1 MQNEAMRWGH
11 HPLAGASGA
20 LVAPRL
26 RRAALLRLAV
36 VVGILMGFTGALA
49 LPAAAPLA
57 AAGEPG
63 ATPFVQVRI
72 DQVTPQTVT
81 TTSEP
86 VVTVTGTVTNVGDR
100 TVRDVMVRLE
110 HATAVSMSAGLR
122 TNLDGD
128 TDQYEP
134 VAEFKTVSGELQ
146 RGHQAGFSLSAP
158 VRSLTKPSL
167 AIGKPGVYPL
177 LVNANGTPDYG
188 EPARLDDAR
197 FLLPV
202 VGVPPDPL
210 DTSGDALSA
219 AGGGVAPDTS
229 KPVPITML
237 WPLADRPRLA
247 PGVPGGTIPVR
258 LMDDELATSLATGG
272 RLDILLAAA
281 EFATSHDVDP
291 DGAIDRSLC
300 LAVDPDLLV
309 TVNAMAGGYVVLG
322 VVSDSPDGSAPP
334 PGTPTHPG
342 TGQAAAASW
351 LDRLRTLAHRMCV
364 APLPYA
370 QADLDAVQRVGDAGL
385 SAIATSSAGDIV
397 DHILGVTAVRG
408 ATFIP
413 DGPLTRQTVN
423 LLSANGDTVVVAA
436 ADSSAEDSATAGPA
450 PVSTAPRRLSPQV
463 VVAPFDP
470 AVGAAFAAA
479 GSDPVAPTY
488 LSPALAVRLQHDSET
503 ARRQDAL
510 GSMLWRT
517 LQPSV
522 TPRAEILL
530 PPTTWKLHSDD
541 AGAILT
547 TLATAI
553 RSGLAVP
560 RPLPA
565 LIADASA
572 TPPIT
577 GTPQLPGTGA
587 GERGRFDDNV
597 AAAIANEVGRLWG
610 LTAALTTDART
621 GLTGVS
627 YTAPLREDMLRAVS
641 QADRPDT
648 RNGLAQRRLQVVG
661 TAIDDLFG
669 AVTIV
674 NPTGS
679 YTLATEHSP
688 LPLALHNGLA
698 VPIRVRLHLDAPPG
712 MRVTDLG
719 EIEMPAGYLPVRVP
733 IEVNFTQRVAI
744 DVTLRTPAGVQLGE
758 PVRLSVHSNAYG
770 KVLFAITLSAAAVL
784 VALAGRRLWHRFRGQ
799 PDRADLDRPQDPPAP
814 PDTPPAG
821 KDRRADQ
828 LVDEE
833 HRR

>member
-11 HPLAGASGA
+11 LLARVSGA
-20 LVAPRL
+20 VVAPRL
-26 RRAALLRLAV
+26 RCADVWRLAV
-36 VVGILMGFTGALA
+36 VVGILMGFTGAFA
-49 LPAAAPLA
+49 LPAAAPRA

-100 TVRDVMVRLE
+100 PVRDVMVRLE
-110 HATAVSMSAGLR
+110 HAAEVGTSPGLR
-122 TNLDGD
+122 TNLDGN

-134 VAEFKTVSGELQ
+134 VADFLTVSSELQ
-146 RGHQAGFSLSAP
+146 RGHKVGFSLSAS
-158 VRSLTKPSL
+158 VRSLSKPSL
-167 AIGKPGVYPL
+167 AIGRPGVYPL

-210 DTSGDALSA
+210 DSSGGAMSG
-219 AGGGVAPDTS
+219 AGAGVAPDTS

-237 WPLADRPRLA
+237 WPLADRPRLT

-258 LMDDELATSLATGG
+258 LMDDELAAALAGGG
-272 RLDILLAAA
+272 RLDVLLAAA
-281 EFATSHDVDP
+281 EFATSRDVDP
-291 DGAIDRSLC
+291 DGAVSRSMC

-309 TVNAMAGGYVVLG
+309 TVNAMTGGYVV
-322 VVSDSPDGSAPP
+322 SDGASDGAPEQ
-334 PGTPTHPG
+334 PGAPTHPG
-342 TGQAAAASW
+342 TGQAAAVNW
-351 LDRLRTLAHRMCV
+351 LNRLRTLAHRMCV

-370 QADLDAVQRVGDAGL
+370 QADLDAVQRVADAGL
-385 SAIATSSAGDIV
+385 SAIATSSAADIV
-397 DHILGVTAVRG
+397 DQILGVTAGRG
-408 ATFIP
+408 ATLIP
-413 DGPLTRQTVN
+413 DGSLTRRTVD
-423 LLSANGDTVVVAA
+423 LLNANANTVVIAA
-436 ADSSAEDSATAGPA
+436 ADSWAEDSAAAAPA
-450 PVSTAPRRLSPQV
+450 PANTTPRRLSPQV

-470 AVGAAFAAA
+470 CVGAAFAAA
-479 GSDPVAPTY
+479 GSDPVAPPY
-488 LSPALAVRLQHDSET
+488 LNAALAVRLQHDSDI

-510 GSMLWRT
+510 GSMLWRA

-522 TPRAEILL
+522 APRAEVLL
-530 PPTTWKLHSDD
+530 PPTNWKLRSED

-572 TPPIT
+572 TPPVS
-577 GTPQLPGTGA
+577 GTPQLPGVDA
-587 GERGRFDDNV
+587 GERGRFDNRVV
-597 AAAIANEVGRLWG
+597 ATIADQVGRLWE
-610 LTAALTTDART
+610 LTAALTTDPRT
-621 GLTGVS
+621 GLNGVS

-648 RNGLAQRRLQVVG
+648 RNGLAQRRLEIVG

-698 VPIRVRLHLDAPPG
+698 VPIRVRLHIEAPPG
-712 MRVTDLG
+712 MQVTDLG
-719 EIEMPAGYLPVRVP
+719 ELEMPPGYLPLRVP

-744 DVTLRTPAGVQLGE
+744 DATLRTPAGVPLGE

-770 KVLFAITLSAAAVL
+770 KVLFLITLSAAAVL

-799 PDRADLDRPQDPPAP
+799 PDPADLDRPDPSDALPA
-814 PDTPPAG
+814 DAPAAD
-821 KDRRADQ
+821 KDQ
-828 LVDEE
+828 PVDEE
-833 HRR
+833 HAYE

>member
-1 MQNEAMRWGH
+1 MVAGPGPNGHTTMPNEAMKWGQYL
-11 HPLAGASGA
+11 PAVRRLA
-20 LVAPRL
+20 LV
-26 RRAALLRLAV
+26 
-36 VVGILMGFTGALA
+36 VGMLIGVTGALA
-49 LPAAAPLA
+49 LPVAAPRA

-100 TVRDVMVRLE
+100 PVRDVMVRLE
-110 HATAVSMSAGLR
+110 HAAAVGASTGLR
-122 TNLDGD
+122 TTLDGN

-134 VAEFKTVSGELQ
+134 VADFLTVSSELQ
-146 RGHQAGFSLSAP
+146 RGRKVGFSLSAP
-158 VRSLTKPSL
+158 LRSPSKPSL
-167 AIGKPGVYPL
+167 AIAKPGVYPL

-188 EPARLDDAR
+188 APARLDNAR

-210 DTSGDALSA
+210 ESS
-219 AGGGVAPDTS
+219 GGGMSSVVAPDTS

-258 LMDDELATSLATGG
+258 LVDDELATSLAGGG
-272 RLDILLAAA
+272 RLDVLLGAA

-291 DGAIDRSLC
+291 DGAVNRSMC

-309 TVNAMAGGYVVLG
+309 TVNAMTVGYVV
-322 VVSDSPDGSAPP
+322 SDAPEP
-334 PGTPTHPG
+334 PGAPTHPG

-351 LDRLRTLAHRMCV
+351 LNRLRTLAHRMCV

-370 QADLDAVQRVGDAGL
+370 QADLDALQRVGDDGL
-385 SAIATSSAGDIV
+385 TAIATGTAADIV
-397 DHILGVTAVRG
+397 DQILGVSTVRG
-408 ATFIP
+408 ATLIP
-413 DGPLTRQTVN
+413 DGSLTRGAVD
-423 LLSANGDTVVVAA
+423 LLSANSNMVVIAA
-436 ADSSAEDSATAGPA
+436 ADSSAEDSASATPP
-450 PVSTAPRRLSPQV
+450 PVTTTPRRLSGQV
-463 VVAPFDP
+463 VLAPFDP
-470 AVGAAFAAA
+470 AVGAAFAAT
-479 GSDPVAPTY
+479 GSDPVAPPY
-488 LSPALAVRLQHDSET
+488 LNAALAVRLKHDSDI

-522 TPRAEILL
+522 TPRTEVLL
-530 PPTTWKLHSDD
+530 PPTNWTLRPED

-553 RSGLAVP
+553 RSGLAAP

-565 LIADASA
+565 LIAEASA
-572 TPPIT
+572 TPPVT
-577 GTPQLPGTGA
+577 GAPQLPGVDA
-587 GERGRFDDNV
+587 GEHGRFDNKV
-597 AAAIANEVGRLWG
+597 VGAIAGHLGRLG
-610 LTAALTTDART
+610 ALTAALTTDPRA

-627 YTAPLREDMLRAVS
+627 YTAPLREDMLRAIS
-641 QADRPDT
+641 QADPPDT
-648 RNGLAQRRLQVVG
+648 RNGLAHRRLEIVG
-661 TAIDDLFG
+661 NAIDDLFG

-698 VPIRVRLHLDAPPG
+698 VPIRVRLHVEAPPG
-712 MRVTDLG
+712 MQVTDLG
-719 EIEMPAGYLPVRVP
+719 EIELPPGYLPLRVP

-744 DVTLRTPAGVQLGE
+744 DVTLRTAAGVPLGE

-770 KVLFAITLSAAAVL
+770 KVLFLITLSAAAVL

-799 PDRADLDRPQDPPAP
+799 PDPADLDRPDPADAP
-814 PDTPPAG
+814 
-821 KDRRADQ
+821 RADEDQ
-828 LVDEE
+828 PVNAE
-833 HRR
+833 RRG